1 MAGATIN
8 VTDATFDDE
17 VLKSGKPVLVDF
29 WATWCGPCKQVAPV
43 LEAIADE
50 YGDQLTVAK
59 IDVDANQAVSA
70 KYGVISIP
78 TLNVYVNGEVVKQIV
93 GARPKA
99 ALLRELDGIIEIK
112 PAG

>member
-43 LEAIADE
+43 LEDIASE
-50 YGDQLTVAK
+50 YSDQLTVAK
-59 IDVDANQAVSA
+59 IDVDANQTVAA

-78 TLNVYVNGEVVKQIV
+78 TLNVYVNGEVVKSIV

-99 ALLRELDGIIEIK
+99 ALLRELKDIINTE
-112 PAG
+112 PAA